1 MKFKIIFH
9 PDAALEISEL
19 DNRQKVLV
27 LKQIKKLSLTPGSG
41 KKLGNKQGLDL
52 TGYRKMY
59 ADRKKIRIVY
69 KIVEK
74 KILVQIIAIGKRD
87 KIKVYKKAANRIQ
100 NNF

>member
-1 MKFKIIFH
+1 MEFKIIFH
-9 PDAALEISEL
+9 PDAAWEISEL
-19 DNRQKVLV
+19 DNRQKLLV
-27 LKQIKKLSLTPGSG
+27 LKQIKKLSLIPGNG
-41 KKLGNKQGLDL
+41 KKLGNQQGLDL

-87 KIKVYKKAANRIQ
+87 NMKVYKKAANRI
-100 NNF
+100 